1 MQRGGVHVH
10 VQVDRGE
17 RGSGFVGSCDVPT
30 SSRSRNHGKPGTS
43 HVLPCTSH
51 VNVDVNVNGSRATS
65 EPLPVRVRVRVRV
78 IVSRGEI
85 QQDQG
90 GRHHV
95 PRLHE
100 PRERKRARFTIHE
113 RSCERVGGPGGA
125 SGAGPIEEDPR
136 PTPGLNPQ
144 LSTLNPARLRLRLRH
159 RYRSRYR
166 YRCRCRHRYRFRYR
180 YRCRFRETLNP
191 VATGSAPEP
200 RRGSEPRLRNA
211 LRGDPGPSGARGHA
225 PRAARSSPG
234 RSSSRPPPRERA
246 PG

>member
-1 MQRGGVHVH
+1 VCSF
-10 VQVDRGE
+10 D
-17 RGSGFVGSCDVPT
+17 VGSCDVPT

-144 LSTLNPARLRLRLRH
+144 LSTLNPARLRLRLRLRYRFRTRY
-159 RYRSRYR
+159 RYRSRSRSR
-166 YRCRCRHRYRFRYR
+166 YRS
-180 YRCRFRETLNP
+180 LNP
-191 VATGSAPEP
+191 VATGPAPGP
-200 RRGSEPRLRNA
+200 LRGSEPRPRSV
-211 LRGDPGPSGARGHA
+211 LRGDPDPSGATGRA
-225 PRAARSSPG
+225 PRADR
-234 RSSSRPPPRERA
+234 
-246 PG
+246 